1 MERDRLLSL
10 DHSTLSEE
18 VIDILLFD
26 SSTDP
31 SLFDEI
37 AKNNIHRQNI
47 LRFLLNHPL
56 TPNQTR
62 QFVSEQLRLPTP
74 LESEKEST
82 AEKEAGLAKTKV
94 IGLLQKI
101 QKLGTGEK
109 IQLAFRGSRDI
120 RTILLRDPNK
130 EVMLAV
136 LENPK
141 ITNSEIETLAK
152 QETTPIEIIRTIAQK
167 RDWMRTYSIIYAL
180 VSNPKTP
187 ISISLKHIHNLRD
200 KDLSMLEKNRNI
212 PEAVRTSA
220 KKLLYARKQ

>member
-1 MERDRLLSL
+1 MEIRGLLSL

-26 SSTDP
+26 SSTEP

-37 AKNNIHRQNI
+37 AKNNLHRPNI

-56 TPNQTR
+56 TPSSTR
-62 QFVSEQLRLPTP
+62 QFVSEQLRLPMP
-74 LESEKEST
+74 SEREIKSARTDEST
-82 AEKEAGLAKTKV
+82 KAKV

-101 QKLGTGEK
+101 QKLSTGEK
-109 IQLAFRGSRDI
+109 IQLAFRGSKDI
-120 RTILLRDPNK
+120 RTILLRDPSK

-141 ITNSEIETLAK
+141 ITNSEIEVLAK
-152 QETTPIEIIRTIAQK
+152 QQTTPLEIIRTISQK
-167 RDWMRTYSIIYAL
+167 RDWMRTYSIIHSL
-180 VSNPKTP
+180 ISNPKTP
-187 ISISLKHIHNLRD
+187 VDISLKHIHHLRD

-212 PEAVRTSA
+212 PEAVRSTA
-220 KKLLYARKQ
+220 KRLLTARRK

>member
-1 MERDRLLSL
+1 MERDRLLPL

-26 SSTDP
+26 SSTEP

-37 AKNNIHRQNI
+37 AKNNIHRPNI

-62 QFVSEQLRLPTP
+62 QFVSEQLSLPIP
-74 LESEKEST
+74 SEKEIT
-82 AEKEAGLAKTKV
+82 TTKEAEQPKTKI

-101 QKLGTGEK
+101 QKLSTGEK

-141 ITNSEIETLAK
+141 ITHSEIEVLAK
-152 QETTPIEIIRTIAQK
+152 QQTTPIEIIRTIAQK

-187 ISISLKHIHNLRD
+187 INISLKHIHNLRD
-200 KDLSMLEKNRNI
+200 KDLSIIEKDRNI

-220 KKLLYARKQ
+220 KKLLYARRQ